1 MSRITYTKKG
11 NPSNNKDKTL
21 PITSAPFKIRLL
33 WALGNLFGIN
43 QIKRNAVKSR
53 GFGFDYL
60 RPVKDK
66 DANFIYEEDGTIKM
80 APRTYTSINF
90 GKWVAYRRNSDVL
103 PKYDIRYKRTMVDG
117 DYQIT
122 PVSYTNTTMQM
133 IRIPARLV

>member
-11 NPSNNKDKTL
+11 NSRDTVELTK
-21 PITSAPFKIRLL
+21 PIASAPFKIRLL

-66 DANFIYEEDGTIKM
+66 DGNFIYEEDGTIKM

-90 GKWVAYRRNSDVL
+90 GMWVLNRRNSNPVQ
-103 PKYDIRYKRTMVDG
+103 DIWYKRANYNG
-117 DYQIT
+117 KYQHT
-122 PVSYTNTTMQM
+122 PLTFRNKTMQM

>member
-21 PITSAPFKIRLL
+21 PIASAPFKIRLL

-66 DANFIYEEDGTIKM
+66 DGNFIYEEDGTIKM

-90 GKWVAYRRNSDVL
+90 GMWVLNRRNSNPVR
-103 PKYDIRYKRTMVDG
+103 DIWFKRTLIHNK
-117 DYQIT
+117 YQTT
-122 PVSYTNTTMQM
+122 PISQTNTTMQM